1 MVNTLSFRFDIKSYA
16 HVRGLQGDDPDRGRT
31 FPVGGDQ
38 ICFAGTDSDN
48 ICFRMLCRVFNSLI
62 QNICDIRMRL
72 LKVPDL
78 RVIVVPVG
86 MGTEDVQ
93 LFVRRD
99 LRQTALV
106 PVKKQGAV
114 LQRYQETAVV
124 NVCDFHFAGYPLL

>member
-1 MVNTLSFRFDIKSYA
+1 
-16 HVRGLQGDDPDRGRT
+16 
-31 FPVGGDQ
+31 
-38 ICFAGTDSDN
+38 
-48 ICFRMLCRVFNSLI
+48 MLCRVFNSLI

-86 MGTEDVQ
+86 MGTKDVQ
-93 LFVRRD
+93 LFVRRE

-106 PVKKQGAV
+106 PVKKQDAV
-114 LQRYQETAVV
+114 LQRYQEAAVV